1 MIDRERALHLLMG
14 RYRYEEAM
22 RLFGEYC
29 LLMEEDWNDF
39 VARHSPLRLRQLHK
53 QLSSVGLW
61 PVELTPPTQ
70 GTGLLKAMTGLLDG
84 LRTSAPAPA
93 QPAAV
98 PAETTQEA
106 PPAPRDPEQVLQS
119 LVSPGLSIELPPSL
133 ANHPTVTAEDSPLH
147 EAIAQARY
155 KLAQELGFV
164 FPLVHLREN
173 IEIAENRYA
182 IRVNGE
188 TLAEGH
194 LMAEMVA
201 ALGPDLPAGW
211 AKEMHPV
218 RQVEMTWIAAN
229 STQAWHGET
238 QPPHALLAEHVEA
251 VVRRFGHRLF
261 NNHALDL
268 LLRAYEPEVGKDTLA
283 ELFGRFMSLTELRL
297 VLQGMLKAGYNI
309 RNLPRII
316 DILMRHYITYLA
328 EKPLSMDETWKISS
342 HIPFFSTEE
351 LTHVICRGL
360 GLPAP
365 SERRSSFAAA
375 MERIVREAPA
385 THGLEGSLTMDGL
398 PSIDGK
404 DGWDRW
410 PRDPGKGAK

>member
-53 QLSSVGLW
+53 QLHAVGLW
-61 PVELTPPTQ
+61 PPELHVAPAQ
-70 GTGLLKAMTGLLDG
+70 GTGLLKAMTGLLDN
-84 LRTSAPAPA
+84 LRAPAA
-93 QPAAV
+93 PAA
-98 PAETTQEA
+98 PAAAPTDAANEA

-119 LVSPGLSIELPPSL
+119 LVAPALSIELPPAL
-133 ANHPTVTAEDSPLH
+133 ANHPAIASDDAPLH
-147 EAIAQARY
+147 EAIAQSRY

-164 FPLVHLREN
+164 FPLVHLRDN
-173 IEIAENRYA
+173 VEIAENRYA

-188 TLAEGH
+188 TMAEGH
-194 LMAEMVA
+194 LLPELVA
-201 ALGPDLPAGW
+201 ALGPELPSSW
-211 AKEMHPV
+211 AKEPHPV
-218 RQVEMTWIAAN
+218 RPIEIAWIAADAAP
-229 STQAWHGET
+229 AWHGGT
-238 QPPHALLAEHVEA
+238 QTPHTLLAEHVES
-251 VVRRFGHRLF
+251 VVRKFAHRLF
-261 NNHALDL
+261 NNHSLDL
-268 LLRAYEPEVGKDTLA
+268 LLRAYEPEIGKDTLA

-309 RNLPRII
+309 RNLPRIV

-365 SERRSSFAAA
+365 SERRSSFAAT
-375 MERIVREAPA
+375 MERIVREAPPA
-385 THGLEGSLTMDGL
+385 HGLEGGFTKDGL
-398 PSIDGK
+398 PSVDGK
-404 DGWDRW
+404 DGWERW
-410 PRDPGKGAK
+410 PPGSR

>member
-53 QLSSVGLW
+53 QLHSVGLW
-61 PVELTPPTQ
+61 PAELLPPTQ
-70 GTGLLKAMTGLLDG
+70 GTGLLRAMTGLLDG
-84 LRTSAPAPA
+84 LRASSPAPA
-93 QPAAV
+93 QPTPVDAV
-98 PAETTQEA
+98 HVA
-106 PPAPRDPEQVLQS
+106 PPAPRDPDQVLQS
-119 LVSPGLSIELPPSL
+119 LVSPGLSIELPPGL

-147 EAIAQARY
+147 DAIAQSRY

-173 IEIAENRYA
+173 VEIAENRYA

-194 LMAEMVA
+194 VIPELVA

-211 AKEMHPV
+211 AKEPHPT
-218 RQVEMTWIAAN
+218 RPVEMAWIAGN
-229 STQAWHGET
+229 SAEAWHGET
-238 QPPHALLAEHVEA
+238 QPPHALLAEHVES
-251 VVRRFGHRLF
+251 VVRRFAHRLF

-268 LLRAYEPEVGKDTLA
+268 LLRAYEPEVGKDTLS

-297 VLQGMLKAGYNI
+297 VLQGMLKSGYTI
-309 RNLPRII
+309 RNMPRII

-351 LTHVICRGL
+351 LIHVICRGL

-365 SERRSSFAAA
+365 SERRSNFAAA

-398 PSIDGK
+398 PSLDGK
-404 DGWDRW
+404 EGRDRW

>member
-1 MIDRERALHLLMG
+1 MIDRDRALHLLMG

-53 QLSSVGLW
+53 QLSLVGLW
-61 PVELTPPTQ
+61 PPELVPPAQ
-70 GTGLLKAMTGLLDG
+70 GTGLLRAMTGLLDG
-84 LRTSAPAPA
+84 LRASGPAPAPPSQA
-93 QPAAV
+93 PAA
-98 PAETTQEA
+98 AQEA
-106 PPAPRDPEQVLQS
+106 APAPRDPEQVLQS
-119 LVSPGLSIELPPSL
+119 LVAPALSIELPLAL
-133 ANHPTVTAEDSPLH
+133 ANHPAIAAEDSPLH
-147 EAIAQARY
+147 DAIARVRY
-155 KLAQELGFV
+155 ALAQELGFV

-173 IEIAENRYA
+173 IEIAEHRYA

-188 TLAEGH
+188 TLAEGR
-194 LMAEMVA
+194 LMPEMVA

-211 AKEMHPV
+211 AKELHPV
-218 RQVEMTWIAAN
+218 RGVEMAWIAAN
-229 STQAWHGET
+229 SAEAWHGAT
-238 QPPHALLAEHVEA
+238 QAPYAILAEHVEA
-251 VVRRFGHRLF
+251 VVRRFAHRLF

-268 LLRAYEPEVGKDTLA
+268 LLRAYEPEIGKDTLA

-297 VLQGMLKAGYNI
+297 VLQAMLKAGYNI
-309 RNLPRII
+309 RNLPRIV
-316 DILMRHYITYLA
+316 DILMRHYINYLA

-365 SERRSSFAAA
+365 SERRSSFAAT
-375 MERIVREAPA
+375 MERIVREAPPA
-385 THGLEGSLTMDGL
+385 HGLEGGFTKDGL
-398 PSIDGK
+398 PSVDGK

-410 PRDPGKGAK
+410 PPGSR